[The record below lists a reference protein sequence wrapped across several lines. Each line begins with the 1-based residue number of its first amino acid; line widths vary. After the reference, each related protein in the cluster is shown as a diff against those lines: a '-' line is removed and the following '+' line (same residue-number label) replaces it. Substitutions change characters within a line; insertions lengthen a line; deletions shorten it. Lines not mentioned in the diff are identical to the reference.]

1 MEKIFWLFCLL
12 VTVLN
17 AYSLKRGA
25 RKLIAERPE
34 LEEGYEKL
42 VNGYLFFGSLPW
54 VVMGIGILSGSVH
67 GFFDYFRPREGN
79 PFVLAFHAVI
89 IAIWALTVNWIY
101 FGSGAEF
108 LVNHPGL
115 FNLDFKSPTGV
126 KIMTAISLAGGVVGM
141 YLMWS
146 INVPSRQLAQPR

>member
-1 MEKIFWLFCLL
+1 MEKIFWIFLL
-12 VTVLN
+12 IGTVWN

-25 RKLIAERPE
+25 RTLIAERPE
-34 LEEGYEKL
+34 LGKGYEKL
-42 VNGYLFFGSLPW
+42 FKGYLFFGSLPW
-54 VVMGIGILSGSVH
+54 IVMGVGILSDSVH
-67 GFFDYFRPREGN
+67 NFFDYLRPREGN
-79 PFVLAFHAVI
+79 PYVLAFHAVI

-108 LVNHPGL
+108 LVKHPGL
-115 FNLDFKSPTGV
+115 FNWNFRSPTGV

-146 INVPSRQLAQPR
+146 INAPGR